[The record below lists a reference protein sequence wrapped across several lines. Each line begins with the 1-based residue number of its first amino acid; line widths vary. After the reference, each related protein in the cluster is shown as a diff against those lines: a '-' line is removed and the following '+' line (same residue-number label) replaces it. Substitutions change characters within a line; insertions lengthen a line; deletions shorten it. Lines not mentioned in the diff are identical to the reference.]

1 MCKVVIQ
8 MEYSL
13 ISQLPAFYSPVYIG
27 NTERFVCYNGQV
39 PLSTD
44 EITSLHFHKCLEIG
58 VCTAGSGNCIIDNR
72 LYRYNKGDIQIVL
85 PYQPHLANGDAKNRG
100 RWIWF
105 SYDPYKLTSNDDISN
120 RIAKIIEK
128 QVNFS
133 GVFSPQEYPEL
144 SAIISKCI
152 DETQNGKGLSQLYA
166 LLLVQQ
172 LILELSRIECDL
184 KNNIVP
190 RRRSFDKMLPALTHI
205 SENLSNSEELTLDVL
220 ANKCFISTA
229 TLRRYFYE
237 FTDMSPQQF
246 IAQARI
252 NHSQYLLSNTNK
264 SITEISDA
272 VGFESI
278 SCFTRAFKRH
288 LGVSPSEYRK

>member
-1 MCKVVIQ
+1 
-8 MEYSL
+8 MEYSI

-27 NTERFVCYNGQV
+27 NTERFVCYTEQT
-39 PLSTD
+39 PLSAK

-58 VCTAGSGNCIIDNR
+58 VCTDGSGNCIIDNR
-72 LYRYNKGDIQIVL
+72 LYRYKKGDIQIVL
-85 PYQPHLANGDAKNRG
+85 PYQPHFANGDYDNRG

-105 SYDPYKLTSNDDISN
+105 SYDPYKLTSNDDIGN
-120 RIAKIIEK
+120 RIANIIEK
-128 QVNFS
+128 QVNFN
-133 GVFSPQEYPEL
+133 GVFSPHEYPEL
-144 SAIISKCI
+144 AAIINKCI
-152 DETQNGKGLSQLYA
+152 NETQNSKGLSQLYA
-166 LLLVQQ
+166 LLLAQQ
-172 LILELSRIECDL
+172 LILELSRIDCEF
-184 KNNIVP
+184 KNNIVS
-190 RRRSFDKMLPALTHI
+190 RRRSFDKMLPALSHI
-205 SENLSNSEELTLDVL
+205 SENLNNSKELALNIL
-220 ANKCFISTA
+220 SSKCFISTA

-252 NHSQYLLSNTNK
+252 NHAQYLLSNTNK

-288 LGVSPSEYRK
+288 CGVSPSEYRK

>member
-1 MCKVVIQ
+1 MQYTKVP
-8 MEYSL
+8 
-13 ISQLPAFYSPVYIG
+13 QLPAFYSPVYIG
-27 NTERFVCYNGQV
+27 NTERFVCYNGQT
-39 PLSTD
+39 PLSTN

-58 VCTAGSGNCIIDNR
+58 VCTAGTGNCIIDNR
-72 LYRYNKGDIQIVL
+72 LYRYNKDDIQIVL
-85 PYQPHLANGDAKNRG
+85 PYQPHLANGDTKNCG

-105 SYDPYKLTSNDDISN
+105 SYDPYKLTSSDDIGN
-120 RIAKIIEK
+120 RIATIIEK

-133 GVFSPQEYPEL
+133 GVFSPDEYPEL
-144 SAIISKCI
+144 AAIIDKCI
-152 DETQNGKGLSQLYA
+152 AETLNSKGLSQLYA

-172 LILELSRIECDL
+172 LILEMSRIDCEF
-184 KNNIVP
+184 KNNIIP

-205 SENLSNSEELTLDVL
+205 SENLSNSKELTLEIL
-220 ANKCFISTA
+220 ANKCFVSTA

-264 SITEISDA
+264 SITEISDD

-278 SCFTRAFKRH
+278 SCFTHAFKRH
-288 LGVSPSEYRK
+288 CGVSPSEYKK

>member
-1 MCKVVIQ
+1 

-58 VCTAGSGNCIIDNR
+58 VCTAGSGSCIIDNR

-172 LILELSRIECDL
+172 LILELSRIKCDL

-246 IAQARI
+246 ISSARI
-252 NHSQYLLSNTNK
+252 NRSQYLLSNTNK

>member
-1 MCKVVIQ
+1 
-8 MEYSL
+8 MEYSI

-27 NTERFVCYNGQV
+27 NTERFVCYTEQT
-39 PLSTD
+39 PLSAK

-58 VCTAGSGNCIIDNR
+58 VCTDGSGNCIIDNR
-72 LYRYNKGDIQIVL
+72 LYRYKKGDIQIVL
-85 PYQPHLANGDAKNRG
+85 PYQPHFANGDYDNRG

-105 SYDPYKLTSNDDISN
+105 SYDPYKLTSNDDIGN
-120 RIAKIIEK
+120 RIANIIEK
-128 QVNFS
+128 QVNFN
-133 GVFSPQEYPEL
+133 GVFSPHEYSEL
-144 SAIISKCI
+144 AAIINKCI
-152 DETQNGKGLSQLYA
+152 NETQNSKGLSQLYA

-172 LILELSRIECDL
+172 LILELSRIDCEF
-184 KNNIVP
+184 KNNIVS
-190 RRRSFDKMLPALTHI
+190 RRRSFDKMLPALSHI
-205 SENLSNSEELTLDVL
+205 SENLNNSKELALNIL
-220 ANKCFISTA
+220 SSKCFISTA

-252 NHSQYLLSNTNK
+252 NHAQYLLSNTNK

-288 LGVSPSEYRK
+288 CGVSPSEYRK

>member
-1 MCKVVIQ
+1 MQYTKV
-8 MEYSL
+8 
-13 ISQLPAFYSPVYIG
+13 SQLPAFYSPVYIG
-27 NTERFVCYNGQV
+27 NTERFVCYNGQT
-39 PLSTD
+39 PLSTN

-58 VCTAGSGNCIIDNR
+58 VCTAGTGNCIIDNR
-72 LYRYNKGDIQIVL
+72 LYRYNKDDIQIVL
-85 PYQPHLANGDAKNRG
+85 PYQPHLANGDTKNCG

-105 SYDPYKLTSNDDISN
+105 SYDPYKLTSSDDIGN
-120 RIAKIIEK
+120 RIATIIEK

-133 GVFSPQEYPEL
+133 GVFSPDEYPEL
-144 SAIISKCI
+144 AAIIDKCI
-152 DETQNGKGLSQLYA
+152 SETLNSKGLSQLYA

-172 LILELSRIECDL
+172 LILEMSRIDCEF
-184 KNNIVP
+184 KNNIIP

-205 SENLSNSEELTLDVL
+205 SENLSNSKELTLEIL
-220 ANKCFISTA
+220 ANKCFVSTA

-264 SITEISDA
+264 SITEISDD

-288 LGVSPSEYRK
+288 CGVSPSEYKK